1 MKGETA
7 EPALHLL
14 AYDRVQLETIAHVLQ
29 AHQRMMAFLVCSEAL
44 QPIALDYLRHH
55 TTISIPDVI
64 TLKSSTETI
73 DALTEASAQSP
84 NDVRIF
90 RIPTDLPNV
99 VESLNWHREKLRRG
113 ASVLLLLAHLE
124 QLRSLRRFAPDAY
137 SYRTALY
144 VIQGETPLPV
154 LLDKRE
160 ESVQVKLARQRFE
173 QAVEPIEKAELA
185 VELARHLLV
194 TNALTEA
201 STLLANT
208 LDWFSRAAD
217 DSERSRIATAE
228 LYHLL
233 ARLEGNGTKAH
244 RLVKRGIKIV
254 KDLDSIEARYVQLSL
269 RSLTPSPFGLDYRAA
284 TNVFREIEN
293 DDEFAYVYWQF
304 ALPAATV
311 NARWG
316 NLREARRWIAKILAD
331 PSAKEYRGLALSSQG
346 ELEIQTGNLL
356 RAEKTLREAANVL
369 LTAGQDTSACVTS
382 LADCLYLR
390 GELDAAETLIR
401 DVLGRSDHSLAQTH
415 KARDLR
421 AKIALIRGD
430 VEGAFAYT
438 RETLAKSMQST
449 NDYWTLVAATS
460 YVDVLSRVCSANRA
474 SEENIREALHDLEIG
489 EHLACSIA
497 KDDPSWYSILFPAL
511 RAELLALNHDGLEQA
526 IDLMIPILEKANHDL
541 EDAVPSFAAEL
552 ARYLLDADRISDAR
566 QTLKQWI
573 PQVAALGH
581 LRELAMLQAYTLVTL
596 VSSPAVTDADI
607 DHSRASMY
615 ATFASMD
622 APRIKADTLHQLAQL
637 LPASSSKMDALDYAE
652 EARALYA
659 DMDMPMH
666 EGQCFETMGTIV
678 ESRGGVIQAK
688 RYRQMALQRY
698 RSCSCGLYAERV
710 ERALN
715 SNGLS

>member
-29 AHQRMMAFLVCSEAL
+29 AHQRMMAFVVCAEAL
-44 QPIALDYLRHH
+44 QPVALAYLRHH
-55 TTISIPDVI
+55 TTISIPDVT
-64 TLKSSTETI
+64 TLKSSAETI
-73 DALTEASAQSP
+73 DGLTEASAQSP

-90 RIPTDLPNV
+90 RIPTDLPDV
-99 VESLNWHREKLRRG
+99 IESLNWHREKLRRG
-113 ASVLLLLAHLE
+113 ASVLLLLAHVE
-124 QLRSLRRFAPDAY
+124 QLRNLRRFAPDAY

-144 VIQGETPLPV
+144 VIQGERPLPV

-173 QAVEPIEKAELA
+173 QAVEPVEKAELA

-194 TNALTEA
+194 TNALAEA
-201 STLLANT
+201 SNLLANT
-208 LDWFSRAAD
+208 LDWFSQAAE

-228 LYHLL
+228 LHHLL

-244 RLVKRGIKIV
+244 RLVKRGIEIV
-254 KDLDSIEARYVQLSL
+254 KDLDSIEARYVLLSL
-269 RSLTPSPFGLDYRAA
+269 RSLMPSPFGLDYRAA

-293 DDEFAYVYWQF
+293 DDEFTYVYWQF

-346 ELEIQTGNLL
+346 ELEIQAGNLL
-356 RAEKTLREAANVL
+356 RAEKTLREAASVL

-390 GELDAAETLIR
+390 GELDAAETLIH
-401 DVLGRSDHSLAQTH
+401 DVLERGNHSLAQTH

-438 RETLAKSMQST
+438 RETLAKSIQST
-449 NDYWTLVAATS
+449 NDYWILVAATS
-460 YVDVLSRVCSANRA
+460 YVDVLSRACNANRA
-474 SEENIREALHDLEIG
+474 SEENMRDALHDLEIG

-497 KDDPSWYSILFPAL
+497 KDDPSWYSLLFPAL
-511 RAELLALNHDGLEQA
+511 RAELFALNRADLGQA
-526 IDLMIPILEKANHDL
+526 IDLVIPILEKANHEL
-541 EDAVPSFAAEL
+541 EDAVPSL
-552 ARYLLDADRISDAR
+552 ATEVVRYLLRAERINDAR
-566 QTLKQWI
+566 QILKQWLPRI
-573 PQVAALGH
+573 EALGH
-581 LRELAMLQAYTLVTL
+581 LRELAMLQAYALVTL
-596 VSSPAVTDADI
+596 VQSSPVPQTEI
-607 DHSRASMY
+607 DRTLASLN

-622 APRIKADTLHQLAQL
+622 APRMTANTLLELAQS
-637 LPASSSKMDALDYAE
+637 LPASSSGLDALVYAE
-652 EARALYA
+652 KAQTLYA
-659 DMDMPMH
+659 DVDMPMY
-666 EGQCFETMGTIV
+666 EGQCFETMGNIL
-678 ESRGGVIQAK
+678 ESRGDVIRAK
-688 RYRQMALQRY
+688 RYRHLSLERY
-698 RSCSCGLYAERV
+698 RRCSCGLYAERV